1 MADNILSE
9 IKSNFSMIKQYWIIN
24 AKTAIEYKGSFI
36 LQTITMFLNDLLWIT
51 FWWLFF
57 GRFPLI
63 NDWTYNDILLLW
75 AFGSIG
81 FGLSGTFF
89 GNKMNISEL
98 IAEGKMDY
106 YLTLPKNVLLH
117 TLISKVN
124 WFACG
129 DILFGVII
137 GGLIIKPEQL
147 PLALFLM
154 ILSTA
159 LFTVFG
165 IISGSLA
172 FFIGNSQRIS
182 KTVYDCVVGLSIYPT
197 NIYDG
202 FARFILFVIIPAGL
216 VTGVPVEL
224 MRNFNIDQLIL
235 MITVTIV
242 FVIIAILFFY
252 AGLKKYESGNQIYV
266 NA

>member
-1 MADNILSE
+1 MGANILLE

-24 AKTAIEYKGSFI
+24 AKTAFEYKGSFI
-36 LQTITMFLNDLLWIT
+36 LQTVTMFLNDLLWIA

-81 FGLSGTFF
+81 FGLSGVFF
-89 GNKMNISEL
+89 GNKMNISEI

-129 DILFGVII
+129 DILFGII
-137 GGLIIKPEQL
+137 MSVLIIKPEQI
-147 PLALFLM
+147 PLAIFLM
-154 ILSTA
+154 TLSTI

-165 IISGSLA
+165 ILTGSLA
-172 FFIGNSQRIS
+172 FYIGNSQRIS
-182 KTVYDCVVGLSIYPT
+182 KTMYDSIVGLSIYPT
-197 NIYDG
+197 NVYDG
-202 FARFILFVIIPAGL
+202 IAKFILFTIIPAGL

-224 MRNFNIDQLIL
+224 IKHFDMGQFLL
-235 MITVTIV
+235 MITITII
-242 FVIIAILFFY
+242 FVILAILFFY
-252 AGLKKYESGNQIYV
+252 AGLKKYESGNQLYV
-266 NA
+266 NV